1 MGMPWRGGVVRDRPV
16 HPVAEPLGG
25 DELVLAP
32 ALRRTSPDE
41 RLPADLIAADPVEG
55 LLLYVRVVGVLHEE
69 MRGVFAVTGRFADER
84 ICVDQLARVVPPVR
98 QLPWGHVRR
107 GVIFD
112 VLYVAAALEHEG
124 LEAVVAQLF
133 RGPPAGD
140 SGADDDGVVRA
151 IGFGHAH
158 KVSAPWRDGG

>member
-55 LLLYVRVVGVLHEE
+55 LLLHVRVVGVLHEE
-69 MRGVFAVTGRFADER
+69 MRGVFAVAGRLTDEWIR
-84 ICVDQLARVVPPVR
+84 VDQLARVV
-98 QLPWGHVRR
+98 
-107 GVIFD
+107 
-112 VLYVAAALEHEG
+112 AAVG
-124 LEAVVAQLF
+124 
-133 RGPPAGD
+133 
-140 SGADDDGVVRA
+140 
-151 IGFGHAH
+151 
-158 KVSAPWRDGG
+158 